1 MRMLPTNKHEPY
13 LHGAY
18 SLETS
23 TGVHSGR
30 WDSSVRGYKVLL
42 SQLASSCTGFSAYT
56 SNGNVCIYLLH
67 YYMSYFTST
76 YVYYTVHHNMT
87 LKRITIIN
95 INRD

>member
-76 YVYYTVHHNMT
+76 YVYYAVHHNMT